1 MACAGQRN
9 PEGNA
14 VLPQQPHRPQ
24 DLLED
29 TCSATGVRARLPAF
43 YRDGWEQVPRL
54 GKTLA
59 DFLINQSAIGEHNEE
74 TVGVV
79 FDQIHN
85 PFPLRPVC
93 KRFASTDHKETRP
106 LQGLCLYYDAVHD
119 APVEVPCGLRGIRVA
134 TSAAQIAAFAR
145 AADQKGRRAH
155 PILALAAL
163 GG

>member
-1 MACAGQRN
+1 MVCAGQRN
-9 PEGNA
+9 PQGKA
-14 VLPQQPHRPQ
+14 VLPYQLHRPQ

-29 TCSATGVRARLPAF
+29 TCSARGVRARLPAF

-59 DFLINQSAIGEHNEE
+59 DFLINPSVIGEHNEE
-74 TVGVV
+74 TVGVF

-106 LQGLCLYYDAVHD
+106 
-119 APVEVPCGLRGIRVA
+119 
-134 TSAAQIAAFAR
+134 
-145 AADQKGRRAH
+145 
-155 PILALAAL
+155 
-163 GG
+163 